1 MNLNII
7 LRQGN
12 ASANNITLHQASV
25 LFSVSVVEST
35 NAIEQS
41 LIGVYTLPSL
51 VGGICN
57 IQTFMLRR

>member
-25 LFSVSVVEST
+25 LLSVSVVEST

-41 LIGVYTLPSL
+41 FTGCALPSL